1 MVCGLD
7 GLQLNSG
14 SHALRG
20 SARRYSCFGPVLF
33 IIAPSSGKLAGALWQ
48 NPQRLWPTI
57 GSDAGFDRPSAS
69 PATPKMPPGRTAGS
83 APFAPT
89 LSTSGR
95 FPRKSPP
102 TTEKMHAKQ
111 LVALGDSPVPAG
123 DPPDGTGI
131 GLKRKG
137 TGRPGHDQ
145 SARSRLKSLR
155 DMLNLACST
164 TC

>member
-48 NPQRLWPTI
+48 NPQRLWPTM

-83 APFAPT
+83 APFAPA

-102 TTEKMHAKQ
+102 TTEKMHAKK
-111 LVALGDSPVPAG
+111 LVALGETPALHSPPRGAKH
-123 DPPDGTGI
+123 I
-131 GLKRKG
+131 
-137 TGRPGHDQ
+137 
-145 SARSRLKSLR
+145 ARRTEWEQRLEPMR
-155 DMLNLACST
+155 TA
-164 TC
+164 

>member
-33 IIAPSSGKLAGALWQ
+33 FIAPSSGKLAGALWQ
-48 NPQRLWPTI
+48 NPQRLWPTM
-57 GSDAGFDRPSAS
+57 GSDAGVDRPSAS
-69 PATPKMPPGRTAGS
+69 PATPEMPPGRTAGS
-83 APFAPT
+83 APFAPA

-102 TTEKMHAKQ
+102 TTEKMHAKK
-111 LVALGDSPVPAG
+111 LVALGGSLVLPKTIFQTRSEISERRHRIMPGPFDCECDSGFAG
-123 DPPDGTGI
+123 DRCLPRRTA
-131 GLKRKG
+131 
-137 TGRPGHDQ
+137 T
-145 SARSRLKSLR
+145 
-155 DMLNLACST
+155 
-164 TC
+164 